1 MLNSVL
7 PDIASS
13 LNLDAGYSE
22 RSPALPLVWIALLF
36 LLSLPQAVSIKELA
50 LYRLAHFDAHGFS
63 YGTATTLVDMELA
76 TINSTTNLARKCLL
90 APLEMLG
97 VGLFTELV
105 ERNIGAMVVIIPD
118 KLTEL
123 GQEARDR
130 WLELETHLMAPST
143 SIPVFFAP
151 SEQAEWTEVYRSVR
165 ANEQVHAYPFSLS
178 YLSFIFSDYNHALR
192 TISRSGQSTAHER
205 QNVTLLILQGAL
217 EGRDKSP
224 TITVS
229 ANIDTAC
236 SSPLQCFGY
245 RASGSVASLLSL
257 ASLFSRLYSKEQNRP
272 DYNLLFLLTVGGG
285 SNLNFI
291 TLREAIESANKL
303 DTSNLH
309 VFSKLSISLDD
320 LGEERLYAHFV
331 RTPSEGTF
339 GSAFINTLDASMG
352 VGGASVGRNVRTVV
366 RKAKLNVDTLAW
378 PHERFALNSV
388 VGTTLS
394 SHEEADTPLS
404 QSVLDR
410 EGAYREDFLFEN
422 TQAIA
427 ETIARL
433 VYSIEADN
441 VTTLLRGSHGLEKSH
456 LYAIRDYVY
465 KYPRPIQALHARHPL
480 ITALRDQLSGY
491 SSKFDFAELDFSKR
505 YEGEY
510 KFYDELEVIA
520 EVSKVKPP
528 IFDLILF
535 VCVLIYLGA
544 IGGCLY
550 RLREQT
556 GKTKRKEKHH

>member
-1 MLNSVL
+1 ML
-7 PDIASS
+7 PDIAST
-13 LNLDAGYSE
+13 GYSE
-22 RSPALPLVWIALLF
+22 RSPALSLVYITLLF
-36 LLSLPQAVSIKELA
+36 LLSLPQAVSIRELT
-50 LYRLAHFDAHGFS
+50 LYRLAHFDAHGYS
-63 YGTATTLVDMELA
+63 YGTTTTLVDMELA
-76 TINSTTNLARKCLL
+76 TINSTTNLARKCIL
-90 APLEMLG
+90 APLKLLG

-105 ERNIGAMVVIIPD
+105 ERSIGAMVVIIPD
-118 KLTEL
+118 KLKEL

-143 SIPVFFAP
+143 PIPVFFAP
-151 SEQAEWTEVYRSVR
+151 SEHLDWTEVYQSVR
-165 ANEQVHAYPFSLS
+165 ANELVHAYPFSLS
-178 YLSFIFSDYNHALR
+178 YLGFIVSDYNHALR
-192 TISRSGQSTAHER
+192 TISRSGQPTPHER

-224 TITVS
+224 TITIS

-245 RASGSVASLLSL
+245 RACGSVASLLTL
-257 ASLFSRLYSKEQNRP
+257 ANLFSRLYSQEQNRP

-291 TLREAIESANKL
+291 TLREAIESAHKL

-309 VFSKLSISLDD
+309 VFSKLAISLDD
-320 LGEERLYAHFV
+320 LGEEKLYAHFV
-331 RTPSEGTF
+331 RTPSEGGF
-339 GSAFINTLDASMG
+339 GAAFINTLDANMRAEGAAVDRG
-352 VGGASVGRNVRTVV
+352 VNVVV

-394 SHEEADTPLS
+394 SHQEADSPLT

-410 EGAYREDFLFEN
+410 EGAYHEDFLFEN
-422 TQAIA
+422 TQALA

-433 VYSIEADN
+433 VYGIEADTN
-441 VTTLLRGSHGLEKSH
+441 STTLLRGSHSIEKSQLH
-456 LYAIRDYVY
+456 AIRDFMY

-480 ITALRDQLSGY
+480 IVALRDLLGSY
-491 SSKFDFAELDFSKR
+491 TSKFDFVELDFSKR

-535 VCVLIYLGA
+535 VCVLIYLGV
-544 IGGCLY
+544 IGGAMY
-550 RLREQT
+550 WVREHT
-556 GKTKRKEKHH
+556 GAKKRKEKYH